1 MSLTTALGIAKQSLQ
16 ATSRQTSVVSQNI
29 TNANNPDYVRR
40 NAVVSSEAPGARV
53 IVIQRVAS
61 EALFRAN
68 LSAVSAYEGQGT
80 LRSGIDTMAQA
91 VNGVDN
97 ANSPAKV
104 IGSLYEAIQLYSNNP
119 ANASLGENAI
129 EAARQAVRS
138 LNDGAAAVNTQRT
151 DADRQIAA
159 AVDELNGLLQDFQTA
174 NSAIVFGTQTGRDV
188 SDQLDR
194 RDTLLKQISQ
204 YVPISTITRENNDMV
219 LTTSS
224 GATLFETTPRAVS
237 FQPKPGYDAT
247 TVGNSVYIDGIPL
260 QAGQGADTD
269 AGGKIAALLQIRDV
283 VAPAIQAQL
292 DEVARGL
299 VMAFAETDQTGGAAP
314 ALAGL
319 FTWSGGPTL
328 PPAGVVSPGF
338 AGSISVNAA
347 MDSRQGGNPT
357 VLRDGGANGA
367 TYLANVGG
375 NASFSALLITYS
387 GNLDQ
392 SIAFDPTAGA
402 GTNVSV
408 MEYSTNIIGWLENLR
423 QQTTRAEEN
432 KGAMVVRTAEA
443 LSNDTGVNMDQE
455 MSLLLE
461 LEHSYEASA
470 RLIKAV
476 DEMLANLIA
485 MAG

>member
-1 MSLTTALGIAKQSLQ
+1 MSLTAALGIAKQSLS
-16 ATSRQTSVVSQNI
+16 ATSRQTAVVSQNI

-53 IVIQRVAS
+53 VVIQRAAN

-80 LRSGIDTMAQA
+80 LRASIDTLSQA
-91 VNGVDN
+91 VNGVDS
-97 ANSPAKV
+97 ANSAAKSL
-104 IGSLYEAIQLYSNNP
+104 GSLYEALQLYSNNP
-119 ANASLGENAI
+119 ANASLGESAV
-129 EAARQAVRS
+129 EAARQVVRS
-138 LNDGAAAVNTQRT
+138 LNDGTSAVSAQRT
-151 DADRQIAA
+151 DADMQISV
-159 AVDELNGLLQDFQTA
+159 AVEELNGLLQDFHSA

-194 RDTLLKQISQ
+194 RDAIVKQIAQ

-219 LTTSS
+219 LTTAS
-224 GATLFETTPRAVS
+224 GAILFETTPRSVTFEPRA
-237 FQPKPGYDAT
+237 GYDAT
-247 TVGNSVYIDGIPL
+247 TVGNAVYIDGVPL
-260 QAGQGADTD
+260 QAGAGGDTD
-269 AGGKIAALLQIRDV
+269 AAGKIAAFLQLRDT
-283 VAPAIQAQL
+283 VAPAVQAQL

-299 VMAFAETDQTGGAAP
+299 IAAFAETDQTGGAAP

-319 FTWSGGPTL
+319 FTWSGGPAL
-328 PPAGVVSPGF
+328 PTAGVVSPGL
-338 AGSISVNAA
+338 AGSIAVNAA

-367 TYLANVGG
+367 TYLANTAG
-375 NASFSALLITYS
+375 NASFSALLIGYS
-387 GNLDQ
+387 SNLDA
-392 SIAFDPTAGA
+392 STTFDPSAGA
-402 GTNVSV
+402 GTNASV
-408 MEYSTNIIGWLENLR
+408 MEYSSNAIGWLENLR
-423 QQTTRAEEN
+423 QQATNAEEN
-432 KGAMVVRTAEA
+432 KQALVVRTAEA

-485 MAG
+485 MVG

>member
-16 ATSRQTSVVSQNI
+16 ATSRQTAVVSQNI
-29 TNANNPDYVRR
+29 TNVNNPDYTRR
-40 NAVVSSEAPGARV
+40 NAVVASEAPGARV
-53 IVIQRVAS
+53 VVIQRVAS
-61 EALFRAN
+61 DALFRAN

-80 LRSGIDTMAQA
+80 VRAGIDTMAQA
-91 VNGVDN
+91 VNGIDN
-97 ANSPAKV
+97 ANSPAKTL
-104 IGSLYEAIQLYSNNP
+104 GSLFEAMQLYSDNP
-119 ANASLGENAI
+119 AKASLGENAI
-129 EAARQAVRS
+129 EAARQVVRS
-138 LNDGAAAVNTQRT
+138 LNDGAAAINAQRT
-151 DADRQIAA
+151 DADKQISG
-159 AVDELNGLLQDFQTA
+159 AVDELNGLLEDFHSA
-174 NSAIVFGTQTGRDV
+174 NSAIVFGTQSGRDV

-194 RDTLLKQISQ
+194 RDAILKQISQ

-219 LTTSS
+219 LTTAS
-224 GATLFETTPRAVS
+224 GATLYETSPRSVT

-247 TVGNSVYIDGIPL
+247 TLGNSVYIDGVPL
-260 QAGQGADTD
+260 KAGTGGDTD
-269 AGGKIAALLQIRDV
+269 AGGKIAAMLQIRDG

-299 VMAFAETDQTGGAAP
+299 LMAFAETDQTGGAAP

-319 FTWSGGPTL
+319 FTWSGGPGL
-328 PPAGVVSPGF
+328 PPAGIVSVGL
-338 AGSISVNAA
+338 AGSLSVNVA

-367 TYLANVGG
+367 AYVANTAA
-375 NASFSALLITYS
+375 NASFSALLIGYS

-392 SIAFDPTAGA
+392 SIAFDPTTGG

-408 MEYSTNIIGWLENLR
+408 MDYSANIIGWLENLR

-432 KGAMVVRTAEA
+432 KSALVVRTAES
-443 LSNDTGVNMDQE
+443 LSNETGVNMDQE

-485 MAG
+485 MVG